1 MRFKQWCALAFMLG
15 LGASVHADPD
25 NVSDNWSEARSLGE
39 LPAGVRTLLGVGRSG
54 RDGIADQGGPFNAGD
69 VIVDDT
75 PQRRFALG
83 IANDAT
89 VVVAVEH
96 GGIGYRVEVLEFHQV
111 DALWEPVRCALRGD
125 VPRHGDALLATL
137 AASAPQAEAS
147 CRMVDGHVAVAP
159 RRAPAVAPGPPSVRP
174 QPRA

>member
-1 MRFKQWCALAFMLG
+1 
-15 LGASVHADPD
+15 
-25 NVSDNWSEARSLGE
+25 VSDNWSEARSLGE
-39 LPAGVRTLLGVGRSG
+39 LPAGIQALLGVGLSG
-54 RDGIADQGGPFNAGD
+54 RDGIADQGGRFNPGD
-69 VIVDDT
+69 VIVDNT
-75 PQRRFALG
+75 PQRRFARG

-111 DALWEPVRCALRGD
+111 GAGWEPVHCVVRD
-125 VPRHGDALLATL
+125 NVPSRGDALLATL
-137 AASAPQAEAS
+137 AASAPQAGAS

-159 RRAPAVAPGPPSVRP
+159 RRAPSVAPGPPSVRP